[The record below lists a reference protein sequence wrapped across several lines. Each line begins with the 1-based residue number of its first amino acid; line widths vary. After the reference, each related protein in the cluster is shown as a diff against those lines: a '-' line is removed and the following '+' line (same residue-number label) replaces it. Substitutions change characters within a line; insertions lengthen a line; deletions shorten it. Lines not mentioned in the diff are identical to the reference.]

1 MDKPSPFKFS
11 SLEIRDKGGLVAD
24 RTLDAE
30 ALASL
35 GADAPFAGPVNVRL
49 EFFIG
54 ESDVLLQGT
63 ATGKFSDTCA
73 RCLVPVTPEFT
84 TILDQVY
91 PKEVEDID
99 VSGELREAVMIVIP
113 EKAVCKPDCKGLC
126 VTCGQNLNE
135 KDCGHKP
142 AVPDSFNK
150 FAKLKELKKEKK
162 P

>member
-1 MDKPSPFKFS
+1 MDKPSPLKFS
-11 SLEIRDKGGLVAD
+11 SLEIREKGGLVAD

-35 GADAPFAGPVNVRL
+35 GADAPFAGPVQVRL
-49 EFFIG
+49 EFYVG

-63 ATGKFSDTCA
+63 AKGTFKDTCA
-73 RCLVPVTPEFT
+73 RCLIPVTPAFEAP
-84 TILDQVY
+84 LDQVFG
-91 PKEVEDID
+91 KEVEDID
-99 VSGELREAVMIVIP
+99 VSGEVRESVMLVIP
-113 EKAVCKPDCKGLC
+113 DKSVCKPDCKGLC
-126 VTCGQNLNE
+126 PTCGQNLNE

-142 AVPDSFNK
+142 QMPDSFNR